1 VAEGADETPAPEKE
15 EAADGGAAKQAE
27 IGDFIEKEK
36 AEVYLLMDFLSGRA
50 DTTLRDEK
58 ISILVNGSAFGQA
71 AGAAVVLA
79 ARQVAEVP
87 LIDAVCNVRWPPG
100 GADSKQNIADTAAI
114 LLKARDRLC
123 EIASPASGASIAF
136 TTFVTNEMARTLR
149 KKVLDR
155 LTPAERR
162 VTPENADQG
171 RQRVI
176 LLNSQ
181 IAYPDYQDLAGNFNL
196 RRQVVGVALPVMLA
210 LTVFASFLV
219 TYYPDMYEA
228 CVSSGGDCKNFT
240 WLTFVKTFE
249 SHGLPVM
256 YGLVGALAGVLRS
269 VQVKIRDGLLMPRD
283 RLYLFMQLWLG
294 IVMGATIGLFNLSP
308 TAGAV
313 TAMTPS
319 ALAFIAGLG
328 VDSVFL
334 WLESLIK
341 TIFGAKQ

>member
-1 VAEGADETPAPEKE
+1 MAEVEDEPVVPEKQVGP
-15 EAADGGAAKQAE
+15 EAGPQQKPE
-27 IGDFIEKEK
+27 MGDFIEKEK

-50 DTTLRDEK
+50 DTKLRDEK
-58 ISILVNGSAFGQA
+58 ISVLVNYPAAGQA
-71 AGAAVVLA
+71 TGVVATLAG
-79 ARQVAEVP
+79 RQVVEVP
-87 LIDAVCNVRWPPG
+87 LIDAVCNVRWPPA
-100 GADSKQNIADTAAI
+100 GADTRANDAETAAI

-136 TTFVTNEMARTLR
+136 TTFVTNEMARKLR
-149 KKVLDR
+149 KELFDKLSRAEPRD
-155 LTPAERR
+155 TPTNAE
-162 VTPENADQG
+162 QG
-171 RQRVI
+171 KQRVI

-181 IAYPDYQDLAGNFNL
+181 IAYPDYQDLAKNFNL
-196 RRQVVGVALPVMLA
+196 RRQVVGVALPAMLA
-210 LTVFASFLV
+210 LTFIASFVV
-219 TYYPDMYEA
+219 TYYLEVCKA
-228 CVSSGGDCKNFT
+228 CAAIGGDCSHFS
-240 WLTFVKTFE
+240 WITFATTFE

-269 VQVKIRDGLLMPRD
+269 VQVKIREGLLMPRD